1 MGGHE
6 GACCPGWFRNGE
18 TNEIERCDAC
28 AVFETDEDAIRHV
41 GGENFQKD
49 KAAGAFFCQ
58 TEGHETYRAVVKI
71 PLMDRAAP
79 GDDFDYYCFECA
91 CRFGHVCVEYIGSA
105 MAVDLYREVATK
117 HGTFVVGDTVR
128 ATTWYGRDLRIAS
141 LYQYASGAWNVMLED
156 TAGAKGFCRETQ
168 LRKLD
173 TEVKLRVHFDACE
186 DHCCRV
192 CRGVE
197 PDADTTLAALL
208 DTATNGLE
216 LSPEDIPDLRALGV
230 GQSCLIAGLRTAQ
243 CRVER
248 IA

>member
-1 MGGHE
+1 M
-6 GACCPGWFRNGE
+6 
-18 TNEIERCDAC
+18 TN
-28 AVFETDEDAIRHV
+28 T
-41 GGENFQKD
+41 
-49 KAAGAFFCQ
+49 FFCQ
-58 TEGHETYRAVVKI
+58 TEGHSTHPAVAKI
-71 PLMDRAAP
+71 PCTDRAAP
-79 GDDFDYYCFECA
+79 GDDFDYLCFECA
-91 CRFGHVCVEYIGSA
+91 CGFGYVRVEYVGPA
-105 MAVDLYREVATK
+105 MAIGAYREVATK
-117 HGTFVVGDTVR
+117 HGTFIVGDTVR
-128 ATTWYGRDLRIAS
+128 ATAWYGRDLRIAS
-141 LYQYASGAWNVMLED
+141 LYQYASDTWNVTLED
-156 TAGAKGFCRETQ
+156 TAGAKCFCRETQ

-216 LSPEDIPDLRALGV
+216 LSPEDVSGLRWLGV

-248 IA
+248 TA

>member
-1 MGGHE
+1 M
-6 GACCPGWFRNGE
+6 
-18 TNEIERCDAC
+18 TN
-28 AVFETDEDAIRHV
+28 T
-41 GGENFQKD
+41 
-49 KAAGAFFCQ
+49 FFCQ
-58 TEGHETYRAVVKI
+58 TEGHATHPAVAKI
-71 PLMDRAAP
+71 PCTDGAAP
-79 GDDFDYYCFECA
+79 GDDFDYLCFECA
-91 CRFGHVCVEYIGSA
+91 CRFGYVHVEYTEPA
-105 MAVDLYREVATK
+105 MAVDLYREIATK
-117 HGTFVVGDTVR
+117 HGTFVVGDSVR
-128 ATTWYGRDLRIAS
+128 ATSWRGRDLRFAS
-141 LYQYASGAWNVMLED
+141 LYQYASGAWNVTLED
-156 TAGAKGFCRETQ
+156 SAGAKYHCRETQ

-216 LSPEDIPDLRALGV
+216 LSPEDVSGLRWLGV

-248 IA
+248 TA